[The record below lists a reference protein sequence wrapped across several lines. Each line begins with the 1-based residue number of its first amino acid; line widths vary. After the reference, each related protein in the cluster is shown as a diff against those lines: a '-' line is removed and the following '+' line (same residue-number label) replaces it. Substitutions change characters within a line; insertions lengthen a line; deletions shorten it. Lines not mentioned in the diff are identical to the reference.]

1 MKAYI
6 AILIIVG
13 VLTIAGVI
21 VAAVVET
28 RRIDKEKTK

>member
-13 VLTIAGVI
+13 ILTIAGVI
-21 VAAVVET
+21 AAAVVET
-28 RRIDKEKTK
+28 RRVDKEKTK